1 MYFTLNTYCYKV
13 FYRVL
18 LKKPIAKRLNNSH
31 QNIDCYIITPRML
44 SKNEIIEIHGKII
57 IDLLVM
63 IDKSK
68 NLPSLLNIKTIIYNG
83 IVMLNHIFVINIIHD
98 IPRDILLHN
107 CQTGC
112 FYYLEYIEQA
122 FDKNIVQK
130 MDFSTIH
137 AFIYK
142 QTINFLNTSNPEK
155 PPSVICNLLNIL
167 QKNTQVLILL
177 NIELPLKTL
186 IKIANCYLIKFAK
199 LFSKSESKNIYY
211 TFFTMVFEKMHMITE
226 LEPATYFILL
236 DVMYLHIQKNKNT
249 QDVDENVLYFLLN
262 DYNMNDK
269 NQLKKMVKDVFI

>member
-1 MYFTLNTYCYKV
+1 
-13 FYRVL
+13 
-18 LKKPIAKRLNNSH
+18 
-31 QNIDCYIITPRML
+31 ML

-83 IVMLNHIFVINIIHD
+83 IIMLNHIFAINIIHH

-112 FYYLEYIEQA
+112 FCYLEYMEQA

-142 QTINFLNTSNPEK
+142 QTINFLNTSVAEK
-155 PPSVICNLLNIL
+155 PPPAIYNLLNIL

-177 NIELPLKTL
+177 NIDLPLKTL
-186 IKIANCYLIKFAK
+186 ITIADCYLTKYAT
-199 LFSKSESKNIYY
+199 LFDKSESNNTYY
-211 TFFTMVFEKMHMITE
+211 TFLTIVFEKMRSIPMGE
-226 LEPATYFILL
+226 MDSYFILL
-236 DVMYLHIQKNKNT
+236 DAMCSHIQKNKHT
-249 QDVDENVLYFLLN
+249 ADASENVLYFLLYH
-262 DYNMNDK
+262 YNVNDK
-269 NQLKKMVKDVFI
+269 NQLKKMVKDVFA

>member
-1 MYFTLNTYCYKV
+1 
-13 FYRVL
+13 
-18 LKKPIAKRLNNSH
+18 
-31 QNIDCYIITPRML
+31 ML

-68 NLPSLLNIKTIIYNG
+68 NLPSLLNIKSIVYNG
-83 IVMLNHIFVINIIHD
+83 IIMLNHIFAVNTIHQ

-112 FYYLEYIEQA
+112 FCYLEYMEQA
-122 FDKNIVQK
+122 FEKNIVQK

-142 QTINFLNTSNPEK
+142 QTINFLNTSTPENP
-155 PPSVICNLLNIL
+155 PPTIYNLLNIL

-186 IKIANCYLIKFAK
+186 ITIADCYLIKFAT
-199 LFSKSESKNIYY
+199 LFNKSESNNNYY
-211 TFFTMVFEKMHMITE
+211 TFLTIVFEKMRSITPVE
-226 LEPATYFILL
+226 TDSYFILL
-236 DVMYLHIQKNKNT
+236 DAFYLHIQKNKHAKNAN
-249 QDVDENVLYFLLN
+249 ENVLYFLLY
-262 DYNMNDK
+262 DYNVNDK
-269 NQLKKMVKDVFI
+269 NQLKKMVKDVFA